1 MNEGLISDEKLKQ
14 SYRTLQKF
22 ADQVKKD
29 CNKLMDSEFGEDEW
43 KKEGK
48 KIDINLKK
56 FDKIYKEIKT
66 NVQNAKDNGNV
77 NGESLEIIEEGLEN
91 IKENVEPMVERM
103 KDKIGNF
110 ENNYEMEGGDNKEEN
125 EEEQEQEQGQ
135 IVMDLMNNK
144 EVLEIR
150 RKELEDIHK
159 TNALIKD
166 TTDIMAVKVKEQA
179 DILDNVE
186 NNVIKTEDNVDKA
199 NKEIIKANELSKSNN
214 KRLCCIML
222 IVTVAIGVILSIV
235 LSLVL

>member
-1 MNEGLISDEKLKQ
+1 MKLKESKSLNSRNTKNTITIGTTSRNELMEKKESNKRDDEDISNEKL
-14 SYRTLQKF
+14 
-22 ADQVKKD
+22 
-29 CNKLMDSEFGEDEW
+29 
-43 KKEGK
+43 
-48 KIDINLKK
+48 
-56 FDKIYKEIKT
+56 
-66 NVQNAKDNGNV
+66 
-77 NGESLEIIEEGLEN
+77 
-91 IKENVEPMVERM
+91 KENVEPMVERM

-159 TNALIKD
+159 TSALIKD

-179 DILDNVE
+179 DMLDNIE

-222 IVTVAIGVILSIV
+222 IVTVAIGVVLAIV

>member
-1 MNEGLISDEKLKQ
+1 
-14 SYRTLQKF
+14 
-22 ADQVKKD
+22 
-29 CNKLMDSEFGEDEW
+29 
-43 KKEGK
+43 
-48 KIDINLKK
+48 
-56 FDKIYKEIKT
+56 
-66 NVQNAKDNGNV
+66 
-77 NGESLEIIEEGLEN
+77 
-91 IKENVEPMVERM
+91 MVERM

-135 IVMDLMNNK
+135 IVVDLMNNK

-159 TNALIKD
+159 TSALIKD

-179 DILDNVE
+179 DMLDNIE

-222 IVTVAIGVILSIV
+222 IVTVAIGVVLAIV